1 MVHPYPIGRVF
12 RQCAEP
18 LDPEPARQTA
28 PRPTARSKGIVRS
41 NRTDP
46 HPDGPSHPTVSVG
59 RLALRFP
66 VPKTAACDVSTLNL
80 HLWRPMICKLTWVV
94 CASPMPRTSVPPI
107 SLLWDPNTC
116 STRARTFER
125 VLLPRFSHSL
135 KGLLRGPLRWIRL
148 FSPCSPTAPRLPPND
163 RRCPPTPPTPCCRR
177 SGAPQNWAGMH
188 RGIRYPIAPHQ
199 LVPPIHV
206 HVVLVAAMTLA
217 VLLGPAR
224 VRVLLRPFGRR
235 PVVRRFPRLDPR
247 VLLAPVALLGNRHD

>member
-1 MVHPYPIGRVF
+1 MVHPYRIGRVL

-41 NRTDP
+41 SRTDP

-107 SLLWDPNTC
+107 SLLWDLNTC

-125 VLLPRFSHSL
+125 VLLPRFSH
-135 KGLLRGPLRWIRL
+135 
-148 FSPCSPTAPRLPPND
+148 D

-177 SGAPQNWAGMH
+177 SGARPKLGWHAP
-188 RGIRYPIAPHQ
+188 RYPLPDSAAPAC
-199 LVPPIHV
+199 
-206 HVVLVAAMTLA
+206 AADPRSRGSCSRNDSCRASWSGARPCPFATVWPA
-217 VLLGPAR
+217 PSLG
-224 VRVLLRPFGRR
+224 
-235 PVVRRFPRLDPR
+235 RFPRLDPR
-247 VLLAPVALLGNRHD
+247 VLLAPVALLGNRHDRRVDMIVCDHAGPPIVK